1 MNSLKFLIEAEEVIL
16 SPHVGGWT
24 VESRYKLAK
33 TILNKIRDLK
43 II

>member
-1 MNSLKFLIEAEEVIL
+1 MNSLKFLLEAEQVIL

-24 VESRYKLAK
+24 VESHQKLAK
-33 TILNKIRDLK
+33 TILNKILNLR